1 MKEGDIN
8 KLIAKHI
15 AEASDTGHKSRYY
28 IVLLKELLAF
38 SMFLTAMIMVSLL
51 LFI

>member
-1 MKEGDIN
+1 MN

-15 AEASDTGHKSRYY
+15 QEASNTGYKSQYY
-28 IVLLKELLAF
+28 KVILKELLAF
-38 SMFLTAMIMVSLL
+38 SVFLTAMIMVSLL